1 MNNESLTAELFA
13 ALDIV
18 VMEQLVDGSFGIIGT
33 VPDWFLH
40 FYSDAS
46 SRREGLRPGSK
57 FAFLENFLIDAE
69 YYWTSG
75 QLEPLKSGIWTEV
88 DIVGNE
94 CNLEATA
101 LVLRSRKI
109 LLIELLGIAY
119 DEKHYLIQK
128 ARENSLSYHNL
139 IQEVQKKEIL
149 LHCIV
154 HDLSSPL
161 TGILTS
167 LDLLERENLTP
178 RSKKRLEI
186 CRLQCTRQEMLI
198 RRMLD
203 AFSAEIESLEAFT
216 IDPALAPDALNCAR
230 EVIDSLMP
238 TFSLNNMQL
247 QLDPNMD
254 VVKKWKVVGEKSRLE
269 RVLTNLVEN
278 AFRHS
283 PHGSTVT
290 ISLQEDEEG
299 IVISVEDEGSGV
311 SPEVSQNLFKK
322 FSQGKNK
329 SGKAG
334 LGLYFCRITIERW
347 GGTIGYS
354 RCSEGGSRFWF
365 RLPKPSIE
373 RKDDR

>member
-18 VMEQLVDGSFGIIGT
+18 VMERLADGSFGIVGT
-33 VPDWFLH
+33 VPNWFLH
-40 FYSDAS
+40 FYSDTS
-46 SRREGLRPGSK
+46 SRQEGLRPGSK

-69 YYWTSG
+69 YFWTSG

-88 DIVGNE
+88 DLVGNE

-119 DEKHYLIQK
+119 DEKYYLIQK
-128 ARENSLSYHNL
+128 ARENSLSYNNL
-139 IQEVQKKEIL
+139 LQEVQKKEIL
-149 LHCIV
+149 LHCLV
-154 HDLSSPL
+154 HDLASPL

-178 RSKKRLEI
+178 RSKKRLET

-216 IDPALAPDALNCAR
+216 LDPALAPDALNCVR
-230 EVIDSLMP
+230 EVIDSLVP

-247 QLDPNMD
+247 QLAPNLD
-254 VVKKWKVVGEKSRLE
+254 VVKEWKVVGEKSRLE

-283 PHGSTVT
+283 PNGSTVT
-290 ISLQEDEEG
+290 ISLQEDREG

-311 SPEVSQNLFKK
+311 PPEVSQNLFKK

-347 GGTIGYS
+347 GGIIGYS
-354 RCSEGGSRFWF
+354 RGSKGGSRFWF
-365 RLPKPSIE
+365 RLPRPSI
-373 RKDDR
+373 D